1 MRTVCHWD
9 RCDSVLDVCCY
20 CSYDWIT
27 SLSTSCSGT
36 DCWITFHC
44 VPLWLVLIKK
54 KVGLRGTIE
63 LEDQILRCCD
73 SSDDVIERWWSSLVF
88 SWWSLLSFR
97 LVWYW
102 MSDGIAFV
110 RCDWFIASAWHD
122 LYWVIPFIVWERV
135 ELKQFVDLICAV
147 HHWDR
152 CDVVLDVCC
161 YCSCDW
167 ITSLSKSCSGTD
179 YWITLHCAPLWLVC
193 SYVRLLPLF

>member
-1 MRTVCHWD
+1 MPLRPVWQCVRRLLLLFIWLDHKLKHELFWD
-9 RCDSVLDVCCY
+9 RLLNY
-20 CSYDWIT
+20 
-27 SLSTSCSGT
+27 
-36 DCWITFHC
+36 F
-44 VPLWLVLIKK
+44 PLCATVTGVDKE

-122 LYWVIPFIVWERV
+122 LYWVIPFIVGERV
-135 ELKQFVDLICAV
+135 ELKQFDDLICAV

-179 YWITLHCAPLWLVC
+179 CWITLHCAPLRLMC
-193 SYVRLLPLF
+193 SYVRLLPLL